1 MKRITFKSVD
11 PYYSKEESGIKNN
24 TIRFLDQD
32 DDRLK
37 VMNTFMAS
45 KDKICIKIENPITN
59 KSFTRVIKD
68 ISVYGVIEDSSL
80 NKDSAMRELYII
92 TWEVE

>member
-1 MKRITFKSVD
+1 MIKNTITFKSIE

-24 TIRFLDQD
+24 TLRNINPC

-37 VMNTFMAS
+37 IINNFIAGEHE
-45 KDKICIKIENPITN
+45 IYIKIENPLTN
-59 KSFTRVIKD
+59 KSFIRTVKD
-68 ISVYGVIEDSSL
+68 ISLY
-80 NKDSAMRELYII
+80 KDLYTVNDISFYKDLYII

>member
-1 MKRITFKSVD
+1 MKRITFSSVE

-24 TIRFLDQD
+24 TIRTIKQE

-37 VMNTFMAS
+37 AINSFIAGEN
-45 KDKICIKIENPITN
+45 KICIKIENPITN
-59 KSFTRVIKD
+59 KSFTRVVKD
-68 ISVYGVIEDSSL
+68 ISIYKS
-80 NKDSAMRELYII
+80 LYII

>member
-24 TIRFLDQD
+24 TIRAIKHD

-37 VMNTFMAS
+37 AINIFMS
-45 KDKICIKIENPITN
+45 REDKIYIKIQNPITN
-59 KSFTRVIKD
+59 KSFTRVVKD
-68 ISVYGVIEDSSL
+68 ISLYKS
-80 NKDSAMRELYII
+80 LYII